1 MMNFNTLVS
10 GRIRGFSR
18 QNNRI
23 KHGFAREYLWSCK
36 RYGL

>member
-1 MMNFNTLVS
+1 LASNTLMS

-23 KHGFAREYLWSCK
+23 AHGFART
-36 RYGL
+36 